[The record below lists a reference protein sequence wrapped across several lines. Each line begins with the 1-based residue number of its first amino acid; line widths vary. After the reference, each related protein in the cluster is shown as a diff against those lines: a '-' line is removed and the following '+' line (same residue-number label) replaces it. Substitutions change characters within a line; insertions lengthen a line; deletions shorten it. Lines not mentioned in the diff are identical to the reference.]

1 MKNIQARIEES
12 VEELIGSL
20 SALVGEIAMEA
31 VARRTHKRPVRN
43 DRRSSKGRPHRK
55 PEEIAALA
63 EELHAQICLTPGETM
78 RTLAERVKQPATL
91 LAVPTGKLLD
101 AGRVKKTGQ
110 RQFTRYFPVGR
121 AVKKR
126 ARRRKTR

>member
-12 VEELIGSL
+12 VEELIGNL
-20 SALVGEIAMEA
+20 NAVVAEIAIETI
-31 VARRTHKRPVRN
+31 ARRTRKRSVRN
-43 DRRSSKGRPHRK
+43 DRRSSKGHPHRK

-121 AVKKR
+121 VVKKR
-126 ARRRKTR
+126 VRRTKTR